1 KQPYCVLLLDE
12 IEKAHQDIFNVL
24 LQVMDHGTLTDNNGK
39 SADFRHVILIMTS
52 NAGAFEMQQN
62 AIGFN
67 PSSNTGRD
75 EAAIKRIFTPE
86 FRNRLD
92 AMIPFSSL
100 SKEVIMHVVDKFIMA
115 LEMQLQEKKVE
126 LDVTDAARKWLA
138 KKGYDPQMGA
148 RPMERLIRE
157 QIKKALAE
165 QILFG
170 DLQKGGVALV
180 DVDGDKLSVKQ
191 EVACE
196 A

>member
-1 KQPYCVLLLDE
+1 MTASWL
-12 IEKAHQDIFNVL
+12 
-24 LQVMDHGTLTDNNGK
+24 
-39 SADFRHVILIMTS
+39 LIMTS

-62 AIGFN
+62 GIGFN
-67 PSSNTGRD
+67 PNTNVGRD
-75 EAAIKRIFTPE
+75 EEAIKRLFTPE

-92 AMIPFSSL
+92 AMISFGAL
-100 SKEVIMHVVDKFIMA
+100 DEDVILHVVDKFIMT
-115 LEMQLQEKKVE
+115 LEMQLHDKKVE
-126 LDVTDAARKWLA
+126 LDVTPAARKWLA

-170 DLQKGGVALV
+170 DLQIGGLAHV
-180 DVDGDKLSVKQ
+180 DADGDKLSVNQTK
-191 EVACE
+191 ESCE